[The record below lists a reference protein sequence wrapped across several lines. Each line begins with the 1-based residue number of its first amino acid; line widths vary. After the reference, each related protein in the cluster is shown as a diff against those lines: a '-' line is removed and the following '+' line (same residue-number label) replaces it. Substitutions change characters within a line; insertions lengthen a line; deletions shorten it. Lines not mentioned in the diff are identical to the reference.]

1 MSFKQFSEVML
12 EVFSEVKAVLSSYV
26 VNSIKE
32 NLEDVILNHV
42 KTANLEKITR
52 ENEMQFFLCGTLEG
66 IISAQNKIIEFL
78 SNVYKESEA
87 DVNLPSVQTYKENY
101 ELSDIT
107 EVAKESEV
115 ELEEHDH
122 GLQQILAVSSLESED
137 STVAAECEI
146 ARPLFAPRRSVRKTN
161 IVLKERIKNKIRR
174 SLKSSKWLF
183 KKEQIRSTPAKP
195 DCIRKNPSDIP
206 CENLKCSDAELLHV
220 SEGECHFADSGCS
233 EKGLDQKDRKDYEA
247 TSPFKHFCNLCSF
260 KTKRISHFKKH
271 MEIHEKVSTLFK
283 CSQCSFTSVRLSHL
297 RRHEMTHSSTVH
309 KCSQCHYTT
318 DDRKFL
324 TRHVRLK
331 HRGQCSDKKSF
342 PILNCP
348 QCPYKTTKQHFYD
361 RHKKMHGY
369 DKKISLYQCEQ
380 CKYKTLRKEHYVRHV
395 NNVHGDKRPYLC
407 HLCGKAF
414 KRGDAL
420 QQHHLTHV
428 DSKVPDSTSFKCS
441 VCDKSFRSQSHLFEH
456 KAVHSEIRSFLCEI
470 CGASFKTRSVQRKH
484 VLTIHRNPR
493 AYSCESCS
501 RRFNTLYALK
511 RHSKIHESKNGVG
524 QELDADNCG
533 ITASV
538 QNSASEPK
546 SVYVDCVSHDVTV
559 AATPLQVTL
568 SSTDSTLPHT
578 ESVSV
583 KESVQTV
590 IPSTEVLTNVT
601 STFIQ
606 TSETATALLYL
617 TNGYA
622 TF

>member
-1 MSFKQFSEVML
+1 ML

-26 VNSIKE
+26 VNSIKG

-42 KTANLEKITR
+42 KTANLEKITS
-52 ENEMQFFLCGTLEG
+52 ENEMQFFLCGTLED
-66 IISAQNKIIEFL
+66 IIAAQNKIIEFL
-78 SNVYKESEA
+78 SNVYQVSDANVNLSSIQTYGENSDISDVKKVGKESEG
-87 DVNLPSVQTYKENY
+87 
-101 ELSDIT
+101 
-107 EVAKESEV
+107 ES
-115 ELEEHDH
+115 EEHDLH
-122 GLQQILAVSSLESED
+122 KQTPAISSLENID
-137 STVAAECEI
+137 ATVATECTV
-146 ARPLFAPRRSVRKTN
+146 AVAHRRSLRKTN
-161 IVLKERIKNKIRR
+161 FVLKERIKNKIRR

-183 KKEQIRSTPAKP
+183 KKEQIRSASAKP
-195 DCIRKNPSDIP
+195 DCIRKNSSDIP
-206 CENLKCSDAELLHV
+206 SENLKCNTETELLGI
-220 SEGECHFADSGCS
+220 SEGECNFTGPNYK
-233 EKGLDQKDRKDYEA
+233 EKCLDQKDRKDYEA

-324 TRHVRLK
+324 MRHIRLK

-342 PILNCP
+342 PMLNCP
-348 QCPYKTTKQHFYD
+348 QCPYKTTKQYFFD

-369 DKKISLYQCEQ
+369 DKKMSLYQCEQ

-420 QQHHLTHV
+420 QQHHLTHM

-441 VCDKSFRSQSHLFEH
+441 VCDKSFRSQSHLYEH

-511 RHSKIHESKNGVG
+511 RHSKIHESKNCAG

-533 ITASV
+533 IAAAI
-538 QNSASEPK
+538 QNSTSEPK

-559 AATPLQVTL
+559 AATPLQVNL
-568 SSTDSTLPHT
+568 SSTDSTMPHAET
-578 ESVSV
+578 ALN
-583 KESVQTV
+583 KENVQTV